1 MRILLVSEDLPVA
14 HLGGAGKHAVLLGN
28 TLLEAGHQVEMLG
41 RLRAAGVEGNNDFD
55 GPLHCGIDLR
65 GSGWQEYRFGAFLP
79 GRREHAARRVWA
91 AVQRLGVGRFDVIH
105 YHGHLN
111 SLGALVPAAVPFVQT
126 LHDQGSECL
135 MLTRFRDGAPC
146 RATDARDCAGCA
158 TPRPNALQRWL
169 SAAAVRRARA
179 RSALAFAR
187 HETVFVSAFLHER
200 FVANAQPA
208 LPLRAQV
215 VHNFTSA
222 ARLRAA
228 LATPLPATGATHSK
242 PVVLMVGRVDAAKGV
257 GAFLDAVPDSLLQR
271 WTLRVVGDGPLLAEL
286 QARHAPRGVQFTGFM
301 AQADAYRET
310 AAAAACVVPSAC
322 EEACSTTL
330 LEALALGRPTLALR
344 RGASAELAVYER
356 FPGQLLLADDV
367 AGLVARLAAAAP
379 AAASISTVDEGADVH
394 RQLPA
399 LERIYRAAGNGQ
411 QGDR

>member
-1 MRILLVSEDLPVA
+1 MKILLVSEDLPVA

-28 TLLEAGHQVEMLG
+28 TLAEAGHQVEMLG
-41 RLRAAGVEGNNDFD
+41 RLRAAGVVGNNDFD
-55 GPLHCGIDLR
+55 GPLHADIDLR
-65 GSGWQEYRFGAFLP
+65 GTGWQEYRFGAFLP

-91 AVQRLGVGRFDVIH
+91 AVRRLGVERFDVIH

-111 SLGALVPAAVPFVQT
+111 ALGALVPAAVPFVQT

-135 MLTRFRDGAPC
+135 MLTRFPDGAPC
-146 RATDARDCAGCA
+146 RATDARECAGCA
-158 TPRPNALQRWL
+158 APRPNALQRWL
-169 SAAAVRRARA
+169 SAAAVRRLRH

-187 HETVFVSAFLHER
+187 HQTVFVSAFLRDR

-228 LATPLPATGATHSK
+228 LATPLPAPEGK
-242 PVVLMVGRVDAAKGV
+242 PVVLMVGRIDAAKGF
-257 GAFLDAVPDSLLQR
+257 GAFLDAVPDTLLQR
-271 WTLRVVGDGPLLAEL
+271 WAWRVVGDGPQLPEL
-286 QARHAPRGVQFTGFM
+286 RARHAPRGVQFAGFM
-301 AQADAYRET
+301 AQADTYRET
-310 AAAAACVVPSAC
+310 AAAAVCVVPSVWDEPC
-322 EEACSTTL
+322 GTTL

-344 RGASAELAVYER
+344 RGGSAELAVYER

-367 AGLVARLAAAAP
+367 AGLVARLAAVAP
-379 AAASISTVDEGADVH
+379 AAASISTVDDGADVH

-399 LERIYRAAGNGQ
+399 LERIYRAAGHGQ